1 MSRTTQDPLVA
12 EPEGRTD
19 PLPRV
24 DRYLADWLDG
34 RSLPPNL
41 DAAIRYAA
49 LGPGKRLRPLLTIRC
64 CETVGGNADDALA
77 PAAAVEL
84 IHAFSLVHDDLPSLD
99 DDDLRRGRPT
109 LHRHAGEAMA
119 VLAGDAMLG
128 LAMELVLDRLPAEL
142 AQPVGEELI
151 RGCNRMIAGQV
162 YDTFPDAHESGS
174 ELERLLT
181 THRNKTG
188 ALLRAACRAGA
199 RCGRADERQLEAVT
213 GFGEAIGL
221 MFQIVDD
228 LLDVT
233 GTTQQLGKTA
243 GKDAEQEKRTYPALL
258 GLDASRNEVERL
270 RSVALAAL
278 DPLGARA
285 GALVE
290 LCEYLAARTR

>member
-1 MSRTTQDPLVA
+1 MSRTTQDGVVA
-12 EPEGRTD
+12 RPAGRTD

-24 DRYLADWLDG
+24 DRYLADWLD
-34 RSLPPNL
+34 RCSLPPNL

-64 CETVGGNADDALA
+64 CEAVGGDADDALA
-77 PAAAVEL
+77 PAGAVEL
-84 IHAFSLVHDDLPSLD
+84 IHAFSLVHDDLPALD

-128 LAMELVLDRLPAEL
+128 LAIELMLDRLPAPLARPVAGEL
-142 AQPVGEELI
+142 V

-162 YDTFPDAHESGS
+162 YDTLPAAHESGS
-174 ELERLLT
+174 ELDRLLT

-199 RCGRADERQLEAVT
+199 LCGGADARQLEAVT

-233 GTTQQLGKTA
+233 GTTEQLGKTA
-243 GKDAEQEKRTYPALL
+243 GKDVEQEKRTFPAHL
-258 GLDASRNEVERL
+258 GLEASRKEVERL
-270 RSVALAAL
+270 RSVARAAL
-278 DPLGARA
+278 DPLGSRA
-285 GALVE
+285 AVLRE
-290 LCEYLAARTR
+290 LCDYLAARSR